1 MKVTQISL
9 SKKIFLICFCS
20 LFILSGISAV
30 LFQNVTKKLNANIG
44 ISIET
49 YTNLAGQSIAAQ
61 FYERYGDVQAFAT
74 NQIFQNG
81 TQKEIVETLNKYAEL
96 YGIYELIFFVD
107 PSGKLIAIN
116 NKSAENKPIDVSH
129 VYQVNFSHEAWFQ
142 KAMKEQY
149 LIDSERGFN
158 GTVFIEPEFNT
169 IASQVYQKPFYGPLF
184 ATPVKDKN
192 GQILGVIC
200 NLANFQWI
208 EREILTQYK
217 NLKNLGYTTAQFNL
231 INETGEVLFNYNPN
245 LARSEE
251 PIEDSKILR
260 KVNLVENKFAPAI
273 AALSGKSGHM
283 FITSED
289 KSEELVSYQKID
301 SPKMPAANNWSV
313 LIHVP
318 KNELYGFSHT
328 AQFEYFL
335 SLAIC
340 LTLASAAVIFFST
353 ATGKSFTRIANELRQ
368 TSDEVTHMT
377 LNISNSTQELL
388 ASSQEQAAAL
398 QESVSAIEEMSSMVS
413 QTRENVR
420 VSLETSTNAMDKT
433 TEGQKT
439 MENMAESMNEI
450 QKVNTQLEE
459 IASVIESIN
468 AKTLIINDIVFKTQ
482 LLSFNAS
489 IEAARAGTHGRGFA
503 VVAEEVG
510 ILAETTNKAAKEI
523 EIMLKENKQ
532 KIQHTLTLIKDKI
545 GDGQNAS
552 SQAQMA
558 FQTIAELMTEINK
571 QSASINEAIQQ
582 QEYGI
587 IQTNQVLKQIDESAQ
602 KNSTLSLNSNQSV
615 EHIKTEAQR
624 LMTIT
629 QNINKLIQGGSMEDT
644 HLQTSIQPITTP
656 DEQTIETSNHE
667 KKAS

>member
-1 MKVTQISL
+1 MKLTQISL
-9 SKKIFLICFCS
+9 SKKIFIICLS
-20 LFILSGISAV
+20 LLFILSGISAV

-44 ISIET
+44 TSIET
-49 YTNLAGQSIAAQ
+49 YTNLVGQSIAAQ
-61 FYERYGDVQAFAT
+61 FYERYGDVQAFAA

-81 TQKEIVETLNKYAEL
+81 TQKEIIETLNKYAEL

-107 PSGKLIAIN
+107 PTGKLIAIN
-116 NKSAENKPIDVSH
+116 NKSAENKPIDVKN
-129 VYQVNFSHEAWFQ
+129 VYQINFSHEAWFQ

-149 LIDSERGFN
+149 LVDPERDFN

-169 IASQVYQKPFYGPLF
+169 IASQVYKKPFYGPQF
-184 ATPVKDKN
+184 AAPVKDKN

-200 NLANFQWI
+200 NLANFLWI

-217 NLKNLGYTTAQFNL
+217 NLKNLGYTTAQFDL
-231 INETGEVLFNYNPN
+231 INETGEVLFNYNPSFSK
-245 LARSEE
+245 SEE

-260 KVNLVENKFAPAI
+260 KSNLVEDNFTPAL
-273 AALSGKSGHM
+273 AVVSGKSGHM
-283 FITSED
+283 LVAPNG
-289 KSEELVSYQKID
+289 KSEELVSYQKIE
-301 SPKMPAANNWSV
+301 SPKMPATNKWSV
-313 LIHVP
+313 LIHIP
-318 KNELYGFSHT
+318 TNELYGFSKT
-328 AQFEYFL
+328 AQFEYYL
-335 SLAIC
+335 SLALC
-340 LTLASAAVIFFST
+340 LILASAVVIFFSGS
-353 ATGKSFTRIANELRQ
+353 TGKSFTKISHELRQ
-368 TSDEVTHMT
+368 TSNEVTNMT

-398 QESVSAIEEMSSMVS
+398 QETVSAIEEMSSMVS

-420 VSLETSTNAMDKT
+420 ISLETSTNAMDKT

-450 QKVNTQLEE
+450 QKVNVQLEE

-523 EIMLKENKQ
+523 EMMLKENKQ

-552 SQAQMA
+552 FQAQMA

-587 IQTNQVLKQIDESAQ
+587 SQTNLVLKQIDESAQ

-615 EHIKTEAQR
+615 ETIKSETQR
-624 LMTIT
+624 LMNIT
-629 QNINKLIQGGSMEDT
+629 ENINQLIQGGTAKTRSLKSAT
-644 HLQTSIQPITTP
+644 QQPTQLNDPMT
-656 DEQTIETSNHE
+656 DTSNQD
-667 KKAS
+667 KIAS